1 MTTKQRPGSVTAIA
15 IWLIVAGVFYALFAL
30 LFLFVQ
36 TLVGSEEGRQMMLQE
51 PEMQALPPEILDLMG
66 PLFLGLG
73 LISLVFA
80 IVCVFM
86 SVGLF
91 RLKGWGRM
99 GTIIFHWVCIG
110 LNAFQLLGSLF
121 GAGTAGLTILP
132 TLLLLVFNLA
142 IAGGI
147 VYILQQPDIRQAF
160 RPASVSDQ
168 SF

>member
-1 MTTKQRPGSVTAIA
+1 MTKRQRPGSVTAIA
-15 IWLIVAGVFYALFAL
+15 IWLIVAGVFYVLFAL

-36 TLVGSEEGRQMMLQE
+36 TIVGSEEGRQMMLQE

-66 PLFLGLG
+66 PFFLGLG
-73 LISLVFA
+73 LVSLVFA
-80 IVCVFM
+80 IICIVM

-110 LNAFQLLGSLF
+110 LNAFQLLGSIF
-121 GAGTAGLTILP
+121 SAGTAGLTIIP

-142 IAGGI
+142 IAGSI
-147 VYILQQPDIRQAF
+147 VYVLLQPDVRQAF
-160 RPASVSDQ
+160 RPVSISDQ

>member
-1 MTTKQRPGSVTAIA
+1 MTANQRPGSVTAIA

-30 LFLFVQ
+30 IFLLVQ
-36 TLVGSEEGRQMMLQE
+36 TFFASEDGRQMMLQE

-80 IVCVFM
+80 VICVVM

-110 LNAFQLLGSLF
+110 LNAFQLLGSIF
-121 GAGTAGLTILP
+121 SAGTAGLTVLP

-142 IAGGI
+142 IAGSI
-147 VYILQQPDIRQAF
+147 VYILQQPDVRQAF
-160 RPASVSDQ
+160 RPVSISDQ